1 MASDLPAHHAATVDR
16 AHKGARLIAR
26 GMALNAVLGLIKI
39 AGGVLGNA
47 YALVA
52 DGVESLSDIAI
63 SILIWAGFQWAARPP
78 DRDHPYG
85 HGKAEAV
92 AGLLTALVVLGAGV
106 GIGWHAVDEIRDPQ
120 RLPQW
125 WTLLILA
132 GVVAAKVVFSRR
144 LNEVGRDTESTALGA
159 EAWHHLSDA
168 MTSAAAF
175 VGISI
180 AVVGGPATRRPTDGR
195 RSSRAAVIAFNGT
208 KIFRRALNE
217 VMDIAV
223 PAKMEN
229 AVRALAAG
237 VPGVASL
244 DKCRVRK
251 SGLSYLV
258 DIQIRVAG
266 DLSVREGHGI
276 AHAVKDTLLASRPA
290 GERRHGARR
299 ARLSGA
305 APAVSPRSCGPA
317 SSPGRPRPRCPRRS
331 RRDAATI
338 PRPSHRYHP
347 AYPADDRAR
356 EGAEPAHA
364 AQGEPGPAGD
374 AILNGVRGASSR
386 RLS

>member
-1 MASDLPAHHAATVDR
+1 MPETLPAHHAATVDR
-16 AHKGARLIAR
+16 ALKGARLVVR
-26 GMALNAVLGLIKI
+26 GMALNALLAFIKI
-39 AGGVLGNA
+39 AGGILGHA

-63 SILIWAGFQWAARPP
+63 SILLWAGFKWAAQPP

-92 AGLLTALVVLGAGV
+92 AGLFTAVVVLTAGGS
-106 GIGWHAVDEIRDPQ
+106 IGWHAVQEIRDPQ
-120 RLPQW
+120 RVPQW

-144 LNEVGRDTESTALGA
+144 LNAVGRDTESTALGA

-180 AVVGGPATRRPTDGR
+180 AVAGGGAYAAADGWAALAA
-195 RSSRAAVIAFNGT
+195 SAVIAFNGIS
-208 KIFRRALNE
+208 IFRRALNE

-229 AVRALAAG
+229 DVRTIASA
-237 VPGVASL
+237 VPGVACL
-244 DKCRVRK
+244 DKCRIRK

-266 DLSVREGHGI
+266 DLSVRQGHEI
-276 AHAVKDTLLASRPA
+276 AHAVKDTLLTSWLR
-290 GERRHGARR
+290 
-299 ARLSGA
+299 
-305 APAVSPRSCGPA
+305 VS
-317 SSPGRPRPRCPRRS
+317 
-331 RRDAATI
+331 DVTV
-338 PRPSHRYHP
+338 HV
-347 AYPADDRAR
+347 
-356 EGAEPAHA
+356 EP
-364 AQGEPGPAGD
+364 
-374 AILNGVRGASSR
+374 V
-386 RLS
+386 